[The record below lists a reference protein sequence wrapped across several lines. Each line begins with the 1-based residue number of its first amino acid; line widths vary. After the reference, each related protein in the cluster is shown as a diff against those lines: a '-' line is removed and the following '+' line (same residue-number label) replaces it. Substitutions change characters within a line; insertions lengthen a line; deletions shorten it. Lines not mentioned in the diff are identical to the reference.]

1 MRKCRFKVGFKNLE
15 MCACAAFMIYYPS
28 KVQHILQ
35 HEADPGGGLSLL
47 YYFLHL
53 IEVLVHTRLR
63 MTTTVW

>member
-1 MRKCRFKVGFKNLE
+1 MRKCSFKVGLEKLE
-15 MCACAAFMIYYPS
+15 MCVFMLYPS

-63 MTTTVW
+63 MSTTVC